1 MRILLSPAKKMRV
14 DTDSLAPLGL
24 PVYLEQA
31 RELMNAVQKL
41 SLAEAK
47 TLWKCNDQLAALNY
61 ERFAHM
67 DLERQLTPAVLAYE
81 GLAYQYM
88 APGVMTEDML
98 SYLQAHLR
106 ILSGFYGV
114 LRPFDGVV
122 PYRLEMQAKLS
133 GRRRPKDGQAKVR
146 TAVSSIAP
154 GGEGQAAV
162 LYPTPVGDAAEERQ
176 EGLKDVGGTDGWK
189 DLYAYWGDLLYR
201 GTRDEDGVFINLASK
216 EYAKAVEKY
225 ITPADR
231 FITVEFCE
239 RVDGKLKQKGTFAK
253 MARGEMVRFLAEH
266 QIKDP
271 ARMREFQG
279 LGYRFAPEES
289 DEKTYIFC
297 K

>member
-31 RELMNAVQKL
+31 RELMHAVQSL

-47 TLWKCNDQLAALNY
+47 ALWKCNDQLAELNY

-88 APGVMTEDML
+88 APGVMTEGML
-98 SYLQAHLR
+98 SYLQEHLR

-133 GRRRPKDGQAKVR
+133 G
-146 TAVSSIAP
+146 T
-154 GGEGQAAV
+154 
-162 LYPTPVGDAAEERQ
+162 RQ
-176 EGLKDVGGTDGWK
+176 MFDLQEK
-189 DLYAYWGDLLYR
+189 DLYAYWGDLLYQ
-201 GTRDEDGVFINLASK
+201 GTRDADGVFINLASK

-225 ITPADR
+225 IAPADY

-239 RVDGKLKQKGTFAK
+239 QVDGKLKQTGTFAK
-253 MARGEMVRFLAEH
+253 MARGKMVRFLAEY
-266 QIKDP
+266 QVEDP
-271 ARMREFQG
+271 VQMRDFTG
-279 LGYRFAPEES
+279 MGYRFDEDES
-289 DEKTYIFC
+289 DENTYVFVARRE
-297 K
+297 KKKASRFV

>member
-31 RELMNAVQKL
+31 RELMHAVQSL

-47 TLWKCNDQLAALNY
+47 ALWKCNDQLAELNY

-98 SYLQAHLR
+98 SYLQEHLR

-133 GRRRPKDGQAKVR
+133 G
-146 TAVSSIAP
+146 T
-154 GGEGQAAV
+154 
-162 LYPTPVGDAAEERQ
+162 RQ
-176 EGLKDVGGTDGWK
+176 MVDLQEK
-189 DLYAYWGDLLYR
+189 DLYAYWGDLLYQ
-201 GTRDEDGVFINLASK
+201 GTRDADGVFINLASK

-225 ITPADR
+225 IAPADY

-239 RVDGKLKQKGTFAK
+239 QVDGKLKQKGTFAK
-253 MARGEMVRFLAEH
+253 MARGEMVRFLAEY
-266 QIKDP
+266 QVEDP
-271 ARMREFQG
+271 RQMRGFTG
-279 LGYRFAPEES
+279 LGYRFDEAES
-289 DEKTYIFC
+289 DENTYVFVAQREKEKKHHALSDAPANIGFG
-297 K
+297 

>member
-24 PVYLEQA
+24 PVYLAQA

-47 TLWKCNDQLAALNY
+47 ALWKCNDQLAALNY

-67 DLERQLTPAVLAYE
+67 NLERQLTPAVLAYE

-133 GRRRPKDGQAKVR
+133 GRRHPKDGQPKAWTV
-146 TAVSSIAP
+146 VSPIVP
-154 GGEGQAAV
+154 G
-162 LYPTPVGDAAEERQ
+162 GDAAEDCK
-176 EGLKDVGGTDGWK
+176 EGLEAVGGTNAWK
-189 DLYAYWGDLLYR
+189 DLYAYWGNLLYQ
-201 GTRDEDGVFINLASK
+201 GTRDEDGIFINLASK

-225 ITPADR
+225 ITPAER

-266 QIKDP
+266 QIEDP
-271 ARMREFQG
+271 ARMRDFQG